1 LEICV
6 ELRGLSSK
14 KLDSTPQSYLKIEI
28 QFVEHVCCYE
38 IMVYL
43 SDSVE
48 IPIRLFHRK
57 SNKFIDSIYFSLL
70 LLILLEITL
79 IYVDKC

>member
-1 LEICV
+1 
-6 ELRGLSSK
+6 
-14 KLDSTPQSYLKIEI
+14 
-28 QFVEHVCCYE
+28 
-38 IMVYL
+38 MVYL